1 MQTNTLLRPAL
12 QHKCIPRQ
20 PLRHH
25 QHATALPLLTHVPAP
40 VQAAG
45 DAAAASWLAATAAA
59 QQQRHRRAHRTRVMS
74 VWDDSM
80 TLSDLRDKLDAA
92 VASED
97 YAEAARVRDA
107 LQ

>member
-1 MQTNTLLRPAL
+1 MQTNTLLRPDLQFRYFNINHCRHPHHAL
-12 QHKCIPRQ
+12 G
-20 PLRHH
+20 
-25 QHATALPLLTHVPAP
+25 LPVLAHVPAP

-45 DAAAASWLAATAAA
+45 NVAAASWLAATAAA
-59 QQQRHRRAHRTRVMS
+59 QQQRHRRAHRTQVMS
-74 VWDDSM
+74 VWDDSV
-80 TLSDLRDKLDAA
+80 TLSDLREKLDAA